1 MALNQIPYTNVHELN
16 LDWIIK
22 KLQDFETELHAI
34 EDYNPRITELESA
47 VVSIRTSLNR
57 INSSLTALNQRC
69 TKLED
74 DLDDAKAAIQRLYQ
88 DVAQDI
94 AAIQREVDSIRVQY
108 TTLVSYI
115 NIQDSKV
122 LDASKAYTLKKVKE
136 LLDYFTEPELIF
148 VVNPFTNEVQTIQQ
162 FINDLAGYLR
172 YGALTAEEYDALVLT
187 AEQYD
192 DMHIKALEFD
202 MFGKYA
208 IAFLH
213 RAFVTVDQ
221 LSDTLS
227 EYATKDDL
235 ESKADKSALALYALL
250 KDIKVVNPVTG
261 IVGTMQS
268 AIDSLADFHR
278 NGITAQEFDD
288 CELTASQFDN
298 LLMTAFNYDFNS
310 KILLAKAGIITI
322 MTGLSAADYDSLW
335 KDATGRV
342 YVTNV

>member
-16 LDWIIK
+16 LDWVLK
-22 KLQDFETELHAI
+22 KLQDFQTELAAI
-34 EDYNPRITELESA
+34 EDYNPRIVELESA

-88 DVAQDI
+88 DVAEDI

-108 TTLVSYI
+108 TTLVAYVNS
-115 NIQDSKV
+115 QDRIV
-122 LDASKAYTLKKVKE
+122 LDKANAYTLEKVKE

-148 VVNPFTNEVQTIQQ
+148 VVNPFTGEVQTIQQ
-162 FINDLAGYLR
+162 FIDDLAGYLR
-172 YGALTAEEYDALVLT
+172 YGALTAEEYDSLQLT
-187 AEQYD
+187 AEDYD
-192 DMHIKALEFD
+192 AMQIKALEFD

-213 RAFVTVDQ
+213 KAFVTVDQ
-221 LSDTLS
+221 MQEALED
-227 EYATKDDL
+227 YATKEEL
-235 ESKADKSALALYALL
+235 SDKVDTSTLAFYAML

-261 IVGTMQS
+261 IVGSMQS

-278 NGITAQEFDD
+278 NGLTAQEFDD
-288 CELTASQFDN
+288 FELTASQFDN

>member
-16 LDWIIK
+16 LDWVLK
-22 KLQDFETELHAI
+22 KLQDFQTELAAI
-34 EDYNPRITELESA
+34 EDYNPRIVELESA

-108 TTLVSYI
+108 TTLVAYVNS
-115 NIQDSKV
+115 QDRIV
-122 LDASKAYTLKKVKE
+122 LDKANAYTLEKVKE

-148 VVNPFTNEVQTIQQ
+148 VVNPFTNEIQTIQQ
-162 FINDLAGYLR
+162 FIDDLAGYLR
-172 YGALTAEEYDALVLT
+172 YGALTAEEYDSLQLT
-187 AEQYD
+187 AEDYD
-192 DMHIKALEFD
+192 AMQIKALEFD

-213 RAFVTVDQ
+213 KAFVTVDQ
-221 LSDTLS
+221 ISDTLS
-227 EYATKDDL
+227 NYATKDDL
-235 ESKADKSALALYALL
+235 ENKADKSALALYALL

-261 IVGTMQS
+261 IVGSMQS

-278 NGITAQEFDD
+278 NGLTAQEFDD

-298 LLMTAFNYDFNS
+298 LLMTAFNYDYNS

-322 MTGLSAADYDSLW
+322 MTGVSAADYDSLW